1 MIYYFTSYRCEK
13 HLIVMSYQNHNYETE
28 MREGSLFCSFEID
41 RPRRGGSRT
50 ALHVN
55 KYVHRR
61 YPGSSRTA
69 PTKWRLIV

>member
-55 KYVHRR
+55 KYVH
-61 YPGSSRTA
+61 
-69 PTKWRLIV
+69 PTRAVRELPLRSLLF